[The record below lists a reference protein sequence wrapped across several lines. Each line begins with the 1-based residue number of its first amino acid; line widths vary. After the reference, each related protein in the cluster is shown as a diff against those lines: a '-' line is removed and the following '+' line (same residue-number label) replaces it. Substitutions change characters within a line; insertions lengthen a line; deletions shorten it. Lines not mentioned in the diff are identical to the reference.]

1 MKTKL
6 TGAEVRR
13 AGKTARYWSSDKGTD
28 EVYIKNDRPGEGVR
42 NAFTLDSKG
51 GGQIEIEY
59 IYKIEIEYIY
69 KTKNYKSH
77 LRAMVANDRQAALV
91 AMCEVL
97 REQLGT
103 LNNREVAWEAKGA
116 KSVRD
121 KILDA
126 AQNRWQEAPS
136 GSRKEKNAT
145 IVRAGVRA
153 LLSQT
158 R

>member
-1 MKTKL
+1 VKTKL

-59 IYKIEIEYIY
+59 IYK
-69 KTKNYKSH
+69 TKNYKSH
-77 LRAMVANDRQAALV
+77 LRAMIANDRQAALV

-97 REQLGT
+97 REELAT
-103 LNNREVAWEAKGA
+103 LNDREGASEAKGA
-116 KSVRD
+116 KSVRR
-121 KILDA
+121 KILEGADSRW
-126 AQNRWQEAPS
+126 AQAPS
-136 GSRKEKNAT
+136 GSRRERDAT
-145 IVRAGVRA
+145 IVRAGVRT
-153 LLSQT
+153 LISQT